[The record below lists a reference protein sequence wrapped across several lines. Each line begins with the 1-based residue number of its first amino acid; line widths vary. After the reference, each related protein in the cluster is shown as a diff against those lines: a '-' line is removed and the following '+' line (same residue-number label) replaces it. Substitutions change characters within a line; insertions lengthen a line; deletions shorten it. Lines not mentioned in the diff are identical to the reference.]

1 VLALLRIRHKV
12 EEERVNGLLFDTK
25 QWVVEFEVMLWL
37 MWEVEVDTG
46 RYARYAHPTTSAQS
60 RKPLPIII
68 VSGYTGWET

>member
-1 VLALLRIRHKV
+1 V
-12 EEERVNGLLFDTK
+12 EEERVNDLLFDSK

-46 RYARYAHPTTSAQS
+46 RYARYAHTTNSAQS